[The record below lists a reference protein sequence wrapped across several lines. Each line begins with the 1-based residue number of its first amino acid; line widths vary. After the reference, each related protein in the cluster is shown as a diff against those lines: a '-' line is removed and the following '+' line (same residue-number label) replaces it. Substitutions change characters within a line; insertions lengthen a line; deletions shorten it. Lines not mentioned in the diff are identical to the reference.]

1 MNANFYT
8 NHRLFSYF
16 ENHVR
21 KISNKDK
28 FFEGNFLGE
37 KKITRIYFN
46 KYIDEW
52 ILNYKEEL
60 TELAKKIY
68 IGKKYEIDFNKY
80 MTLFYFYFWI
90 LDDVTT
96 IAKSLNLKIKNILSI
111 GSGIGILDIVLNNV
125 INIENHNLIEINNHK
140 ERIGIDGKQADLLK
154 EINPLKLLSENI
166 KLQKTKNIKCLLPDQ
181 INHKIK
187 YDLILSIRSWGF
199 LYPIEYY
206 IADIKKISDKET
218 IFISDIHKQYL
229 DTFNNFFK
237 IEKELLKEKIYSRY
251 LFRLKV

>member
-1 MNANFYT
+1 MDMNLYT

-28 FFEGNFLGE
+28 FFEGNFLG

-96 IAKSLNLKIKNILSI
+96 IAKSINLKIKNILSI
-111 GSGIGILDIVLNNV
+111 GSGIGLLDIVLNNV
-125 INIENHNLIEINNHK
+125 LNIENHHLIEINKHK

-154 EINPLKLLSENI
+154 EIKPLKLLSENI
-166 KLQKTKNIKCLLPDQ
+166 KLQKTKNIKCLLPNQ

-187 YDLILSIRSWGF
+187 YNLILSIRSWGF
-199 LYPIEYY
+199 LYPIEHY
-206 IADIKKISDKET
+206 ISDIKKVADKET
-218 IFISDIHKQYL
+218 IFISDVHNKHL
-229 DTFNNFFK
+229 DILKEFFE
-237 IEKELLKEKIYSRY
+237 IEEKLLKEKEYSRY
-251 LFRLKV
+251 LFRVKI

>member
-1 MNANFYT
+1 MINIYK
-8 NHRLFSYF
+8 NHRLFNYF
-16 ENHVR
+16 ESNLK
-21 KISNKDK
+21 KITLEDK
-28 FFEGNFLGE
+28 FFEGNFFGE
-37 KKITRIYFN
+37 KKIKIYFN

-52 ILNYKEEL
+52 ILTYKEEL
-60 TELAKKIY
+60 TEVAKKIY
-68 IGKKYEIDFNKY
+68 IEKKYDIDFNKY

-90 LDDVTT
+90 LDDITS
-96 IAKSLNLKIKNILSI
+96 IANSINLKIKNILNI
-111 GSGIGILDIVLNNV
+111 GAGIGLLDILLNNV
-125 INIENHNLIEINNHK
+125 LNIENHHLIEINKHK
-140 ERIGIDGKQADLLK
+140 EKIGIDGKPENLSK

-166 KLQKTKNIKCLLPDQ
+166 KLQNSKNIKCLLPDQ

-206 IADIKKISDKET
+206 ISDIKKISDKET
-218 IFISDIHKQYL
+218 IFISDIHKQHL

-251 LFRLKV
+251 LFRLKI